1 MNENFWWY
9 NETISKPLEKK
20 ESYFIATE
28 RIESFAMQ
36 REINRVKEV
45 QENQKEA
52 LEDLLKNYPQE
63 QFFVFIDWELEPFSS
78 NSSGFGDYPHIKT
91 KSSIED
97 KIASLNE
104 ALSENRIDKEVKRLD
119 NLIMWAYKE
128 SPNMRLILMEIRSGL
143 SWYWKIE
150 WYDFYGEE
158 LQQLLLFLE
167 KNDTWILT
175 PQDYLDWVYNAFNFC
190 RKSLSIEAKFIAWG
204 IKDVTSS
211 KLFLYW
217 KDSSPVEKVLE
228 DNIWE
233 PLILDFSKSIPA
245 GVAWGIDWTLDYFTA
260 FVDVNVVPDEIY
272 ETTKDLFI
280 SLWEHWGEIKWEL
293 AKSIEWLPE
302 RAYISGYM
310 LGLVLSALL
319 VPLPTVWGAMALK
332 LGQFLKGLNVPTATI
347 SKIEKAFNSSE
358 AFLKE
363 KMARALPNKVKEKV
377 ESVLPIVEAT
387 RKEWGKLAR
396 KAKDWLDK
404 SISTYKSANRGDLK
418 QLEASRKMFN
428 IAENWAILASIFGD
442 KIQWQIDN
450 AVNTDFAMRIY
461 EEQIINWNEFLIEE
475 VELWAYKTSWELQY
489 NFIRVKERFEEIR
502 EIMDKEVMPNRE
514 KVIKYNK
521 LDNRFEIMKLKK
533 QIKNSTEYDELTKLI
548 FEKYIN

>member
-1 MNENFWWY
+1 MNENFGGY

-63 QFFVFIDWELEPFSS
+63 QFFVFIDGELEPFSS

-119 NLIMWAYKE
+119 NLIMGAYKE

-143 SWYWKIE
+143 SGYGKIE
-150 WYDFYGEE
+150 GYDFYGEE

-167 KNDTWILT
+167 KNDTGILT
-175 PQDYLDWVYNAFNFC
+175 PQDYLDGVYNAFNFC
-190 RKSLSIEAKFIAWG
+190 RKSLSIEAKFIAGG

-211 KLFLYW
+211 KLFLYG

-228 DNIWE
+228 DNIGE

-245 GVAWGIDWTLDYFTA
+245 GVAGGIDGTLDYFTA

-280 SLWEHWGEIKWEL
+280 SLGEHWGEIKGEL
-293 AKSIEWLPE
+293 AKSIEGLPE

-387 RKEWGKLAR
+387 RKEGGKLAR
-396 KAKDWLDK
+396 KAKDGLDK

-428 IAENWAILASIFGD
+428 IAENGAILASIFGD
-442 KIQWQIDN
+442 KIQGQIDN

-461 EEQIINWNEFLIEE
+461 EEQIINGNEFLIEE
-475 VELWAYKTSWELQY
+475 VELGAYKTSGELQY